1 MTRNRRPLDGIV
13 VIDFTQA
20 LAGPVATSIMADYG
34 ATVIK
39 VENTKGSEMSRHVGL
54 HKALSADPL
63 IGGDSFWAINRNKNG
78 ISVDTRNPEGMDI
91 VYKLLEKADVIV
103 SNYRPGTTKAMG
115 IDYDSLKERYP
126 RLICAE
132 IGAFAEKARERE
144 PAFDA
149 IIQAA
154 SGVLECTGE
163 PERPSKVGFSITD
176 VTSGLFLVQG
186 IMFALYDREKTGR
199 GQNVEVRMQDA
210 AMFFFQQE
218 VVDLLNV
225 PDYRDFRYGS
235 RSNISCPN
243 GGAKTKDGFII
254 INPANDKLWKV
265 FCTEVI
271 DRPEWLT
278 DPRYDN
284 SLHRLENNE
293 QLWVDIE
300 EIFSQWTTEEI
311 FERMKAANLPASPI
325 ESSKN
330 AFLKAQAEG
339 RHIVAEIEHP
349 LFGKLGACGYVVDM
363 SETPAFVDKG
373 APILGQD
380 TDDVLKR
387 LGGYSEQE
395 IADLKQRGVIRNYRD
410 EIDLVSI
417 QH

>member
-1 MTRNRRPLDGIV
+1 MEKNRRPLDGVV

-54 HKALSADPL
+54 HKALVTDPM
-63 IGGDSFWAINRNKNG
+63 IGGSSFWAINRNKNG
-78 ISVDTRNPEGMDI
+78 ISVDTRSPEGMQI
-91 VYKLLEKADVIV
+91 VYKLLEKADVLV

-115 IDYDSLKERYP
+115 LDYESLKDRYP

-132 IGAFAEKARERE
+132 IGAFSEKARESE

-176 VTSGLFLVQG
+176 VSSGLHLVQG
-186 IMFALYDREKTGR
+186 IMFALYNREKTGK

-210 AMFFFQQE
+210 AMYFFQQE
-218 VVDLLNV
+218 VVDLLNI
-225 PDYRDFRYGS
+225 PDYRNFRYGS

-254 INPANDKLWKV
+254 INPGNDKLWKV
-265 FCTEVI
+265 FCEKVI
-271 DRPEWLT
+271 DKPEWIT
-278 DPRYDN
+278 NPMYATAYN
-284 SLHRLENNE
+284 RLENNK
-293 QLWVDIE
+293 QLWRELE
-300 EIFSQWTTEEI
+300 EIFSQWTTAEI
-311 FERMKAANLPASPI
+311 HEKMKAASIPSSPI
-325 ESSKN
+325 ESSKD
-330 AFLKAQAEG
+330 AFLKAQKEG
-339 RHIVAEIEHP
+339 RHIVSEVEHP
-349 LFGKLGACGYVVDM
+349 IFGKLGACGYVVNLSD
-363 SETPAFVDKG
+363 TPAFVDKG

-380 TDDVLKR
+380 TDRFLKE
-387 LGGYSEQE
+387 LGGYTESE
-395 IADLKQRGVIRNYRD
+395 IAEFKAKGIVRNYND
-410 EIDLVSI
+410 ERECS
-417 QH
+417 

>member
-1 MTRNRRPLDGIV
+1 MTANRRPLDGIV
-13 VIDFTQA
+13 VIDLTQA

-54 HKALSADPL
+54 HKSLSADPL

-78 ISVDTRNPEGMDI
+78 IAVDTRSPEGMQI
-91 VYKLLEKADVIV
+91 IYTLLKKADVIV
-103 SNYRPGTTKAMG
+103 SNYRPGTTKSMG
-115 IDYDSLKERYP
+115 LDYESLKEQYP

-132 IGAFAEKARERE
+132 IGAFAEKSREQE

-163 PERPSKVGFSITD
+163 PEQPSKVGFSLTD
-176 VTSGLFLVQG
+176 VSSGLFLVQG
-186 IMFALYDREKTGR
+186 IMFALYDREKTGK
-199 GQNVEVRMQDA
+199 GQNVDVRMQDA

-218 VVDLLNV
+218 VIDLLNV
-225 PDYRDFRYGS
+225 PEYRDFRYGS

-265 FCTEVI
+265 FCTDVI
-271 DRPEWLT
+271 NRPEWIT
-278 DPRYDN
+278 EPRYDN
-284 SLHRLENNE
+284 ALHRLENNE
-293 QLWVDIE
+293 QLWDDIE
-300 EIFSQWTTEEI
+300 EIFSQWTTEEV
-311 FERMKAANLPASPI
+311 FAKMKAARLPASPI
-325 ESSKN
+325 ESSKD
-330 AFLKAQAEG
+330 AFLKAQKEG
-339 RHIVAEIEHP
+339 RSIVAEVEHP
-349 LFGKLGACGYVVDM
+349 IFGKLGACGYVVGL

-380 TDDVLKR
+380 TDTFLKE
-387 LGGYSEQE
+387 LGGYSSEE
-395 IADLKQRGVIRNYRD
+395 IAAFKERGIVRNYKD
-410 EIDLVSI
+410 ELN
-417 QH
+417 

>member
-1 MTRNRRPLDGIV
+1 MQKNHRPLDGV
-13 VIDFTQA
+13 VVLDLTQA

-54 HKALSADPL
+54 HKAFSADPL

-78 ISVDTRNPEGMDI
+78 ISVDTRNPEGMQI
-91 VYKLLEKADVIV
+91 IHRLLEKTDVLV

-115 IDYDSLKERYP
+115 LDYESLKNKYP
-126 RLICAE
+126 RLVCAE
-132 IGAFAEKARERE
+132 IGAFAEKDRERE

-154 SGVLECTGE
+154 SGVMECTGE
-163 PERPSKVGFSITD
+163 PEQPSKVGFSLTD

-199 GQNVEVRMQDA
+199 GQNVDVRMQDA

-218 VVDLLNV
+218 VVDLLNI
-225 PDYRDFRYGS
+225 PEYRNFRYGS

-254 INPANDKLWKV
+254 INPANDKLWKI

-271 DRPEWLT
+271 NKPEWID
-278 DPRYDN
+278 DPKYDS
-284 SLHRLENNE
+284 SLHRLDNNK

-311 FERMKAANLPASPI
+311 HEKMKAANLPSSPI
-325 ESSKN
+325 ESSKD
-330 AFLKAQAEG
+330 
-339 RHIVAEIEHP
+339 
-349 LFGKLGACGYVVDM
+349 ACY
-363 SETPAFVDKG
+363 FV
-373 APILGQD
+373 
-380 TDDVLKR
+380 
-387 LGGYSEQE
+387 
-395 IADLKQRGVIRNYRD
+395 
-410 EIDLVSI
+410 
-417 QH
+417 